1 MRASTMNN
9 IIQNTSSVLSLNFT
23 KADSDFGPRGVG
35 KLRRMSTQ
43 PLIRANA
50 SSVSSLKRAFRRQS
64 TANYSSGF
72 KSETS
77 VSNLSG
83 LQRMR
88 SVRGLGQNN
97 DSVSSASKGFF
108 KGLRRLST
116 MNYSTHGDVRQVSD
130 SVSSLSRFLRR
141 QSTLNSNSLINHA
154 ENFAVKNKR
163 VMIDKDD
170 DEDDIDESRVAIAH
184 TNTIC

>member
-1 MRASTMNN
+1 MSWLEPAINSAAY
-9 IIQNTSSVLSLNFT
+9 SVPGS
-23 KADSDFGPRGVG
+23 
-35 KLRRMSTQ
+35 
-43 PLIRANA
+43 NA

-72 KSETS
+72 KSES

-97 DSVSSASKGFF
+97 DSVGSASKGFF

-141 QSTLNSNSLINHA
+141 QSTLNSNSLAHV
-154 ENFAVKNKR
+154 ENFREKNNKR
-163 VMIDKDD
+163 VMIDKEED
-170 DEDDIDESRVAIAH
+170 DENDEARVATAH
-184 TNTIC
+184 TNKHNFNRFDKKINRIESHKF